1 MASLENFIYCLN
13 AERVVNEN
21 GEIGSN
27 INALGVLA
35 TITPE
40 YVPGAFSFSVIFTVL
55 GVDMSSAENTVQV
68 KFCREND
75 DKILVDSGILQLPAM
90 PDDTGIE
97 LPGEYKGLNMSMDC
111 RNVVFESEGVY
122 VARIYFNEK
131 FLGEKKIYVK
141 GKRMNG

>member
-1 MASLENFIYCLN
+1 MASLENVIYCLN
-13 AERVVNEN
+13 AERVVTEK

-27 INALGVLA
+27 INALGILA

-40 YVPGAFSFSVIFTVL
+40 YVPGSFSFSVIFTVL
-55 GVDMSSAENTVQV
+55 GVDMLSAENTVQV
-68 KFCREND
+68 KFCRADD
-75 DKILVDSGILQLPAM
+75 DKVLIDSGILPLPAM
-90 PDDTGIE
+90 PDDAGIE
-97 LPGEYKGLNMSMDC
+97 LPEEYKGLNMSMDC

-122 VARIYFNEK
+122 VARIYFNKE